1 MQKSLLESTRNT
13 RELGGHPTQS
23 GTKTA
28 YLRFW
33 RSDKPTALTEKDL
46 QTLLENGITTMVDLR
61 NNTEI
66 KNYPHSLQNAEGF
79 TYCHC
84 PMYGN
89 NEIPREGHLVPQ
101 SYFSMVTGG
110 PKSLCAIMRAL
121 ASAEGGVM
129 FNCAEGKD
137 RTGAITA
144 LLLLL
149 AGVPANVIVEDY
161 HLSKA
166 NLQDLIEAWAADPDF
181 KYAIEVMIPER
192 EYMAGFLEI
201 FCKNY
206 PNVETFLLEIGLSD
220 GEIATLKAKLTEQ

>member
-13 RELGGHPTQS
+13 RELGGHTTQS

-46 QTLLENGITTMVDLR
+46 QTLLENGITAMVDLR

-89 NEIPREGHLVPQ
+89 SEVPREGHLVPQ

-110 PKSLCAIMRAL
+110 PKSLCDIMRAL

-129 FNCAEGKD
+129 YNCAEGKD
-137 RTGAITA
+137 RTGVITA

-166 NLQDLIEAWAADPDF
+166 NLQDLIDAWAADPDF
-181 KYAIEVMIPER
+181 KYAVEVMIPER
-192 EYMAGFLEI
+192 EYMSGFIKI
-201 FCKNY
+201 FYESY
-206 PNVETFLLEIGLSD
+206 PNVETFLLEIGLQEA
-220 GEIATLKAKLTEQ
+220 EINALKIKLLEK